1 MTQERKR
8 DDFAHDAYSLI
19 MMNISFVPD
28 GYHVLI
34 TGFFSILAKQKIM
47 FGNLNREE
55 IEQVLHSQLVGR
67 IGCHAEGTTY
77 IVPISYAY
85 DGEYIYAHTHEGM
98 KIGIMRKDPKVC
110 FEVEN
115 MTNMAN
121 WKTVICWGEFE
132 EITREE
138 DRHNALE
145 KLQDRILPSFPSA
158 TTKLS
163 PQWPFRPANTENI
176 KGLIFRIR
184 MTKKTG
190 RFENDATPSFIAWG

>member
-1 MTQERKR
+1 
-8 DDFAHDAYSLI
+8 

-28 GYHVLI
+28 EYHVLT
-34 TGFFSILAKQKIM
+34 TGILSILEKQKIM

-55 IEQVLHSQLVGR
+55 IEQVLHHQLVGR

-98 KIGIMRKDPKVC
+98 KTDIMRKDPKVC

-132 EITREE
+132 EITGYE

-163 PQWPFRPANTENI
+163 PEWPFRPVNTDNI
-176 KGLIFRIR
+176 QGLVFRIR
-184 MTKKTG
+184 LTKKTG

>member
-8 DDFAHDAYSLI
+8 ADFTHDAHSSTMI
-19 MMNISFVPD
+19 NISSVPN
-28 GYHVLI
+28 GYHVLT
-34 TGFFSILAKQKIM
+34 TGFYSILAKQKIM
-47 FGNLNREE
+47 FGNLNQEE
-55 IEQVLHSQLVGR
+55 IEQVLHSQLLGR
-67 IGCHAEGTTY
+67 IGCHEEGTTY

-98 KIGIMRKDPKVC
+98 KIGIMRKDPRVC

-121 WKTVICWGEFE
+121 WKTIICWGEFE
-132 EITREE
+132 EITSEV

-145 KLQDRILPSFPSA
+145 KLQDRILPSYPSV

-163 PQWPFRPANTENI
+163 PVWPFRSVDIDNI
-176 KGLIFRIR
+176 KGLVFRIHLS
-184 MTKKTG
+184 KKTG
-190 RFENDATPSFIAWG
+190 RFENDTTSSFIAWG